1 VTKEQKRIN
10 LKLAEASASE
20 MMVGVGGILGSLM
33 RILGKADT
41 LIFIVTALDAIEGMD
56 TTIARNAVGDLAREA
71 ERAMRT
77 PRKPRQ

>member
-1 VTKEQKRIN
+1 MTKEQKRIN